1 MPETDDD
8 EPLPGGHPH
17 RKRRSTPF
25 KRLKYALFVARTFTN
40 WREIL
45 ECRKAGRSPSAFR
58 MRNGLIIAKAPAFPI
73 PIVSEVFRK
82 RVYSPPGF
90 EISPDDVVLDI
101 GAHIGIFTLFAAR
114 QTRAGVYSYEASPT
128 NFECLSANVA
138 ANAFDHV
145 HPNHAAVADRTGTLA
160 LYLQPGTGANR
171 LCDVAAEAAV
181 AKVEVPAI
189 SLGDILESNGLAR
202 VDLVKMDCEGAEG
215 LILPSTSA
223 EHLTRIRR
231 LMLEFHDHLSP
242 LRHEELVRL
251 LQSAG
256 FQTRLDWNGKRRC
269 GYIYARR
276 N

>member
-1 MPETDDD
+1 MPDTDDD

-25 KRLKYALFVARTFTN
+25 KRLKYAAFVARTFTN

-58 MRNGLIIAKAPAFPI
+58 MRSGLIIARAPAFPI

-82 RVYSPPGF
+82 RVYAPPGF
-90 EISPDDVVLDI
+90 EIAPDDTVLDI

-114 QTRAGVYSYEASPT
+114 QTQAGVYSYEASPI
-128 NFECLSANVA
+128 NFECLSANIA
-138 ANAFDHV
+138 ANGFEHV
-145 HPNHAAVADRTGTLA
+145 HPAHAAVADRTGTLS

-171 LCDVAAEAAV
+171 ISDVAAEAAT
-181 AKVEVPAI
+181 AKVEVQAVT
-189 SLGDILESNGLAR
+189 LGNIFETHNLQRL
-202 VDLVKMDCEGAEG
+202 DLVKMDCEGAEG
-215 LILPSTSA
+215 LILPSASTEDLS
-223 EHLTRIRR
+223 RIRR

-242 LRHEELVRL
+242 LRHDELERL

-276 N
+276 S

>member
-1 MPETDDD
+1 MPESDD
-8 EPLPGGHPH
+8 EDVLPGGHPH
-17 RKRRSTPF
+17 KKRRSTPF
-25 KRLKYALFVARTFTN
+25 KRLKYATFVARTFTN

-82 RVYSPPGF
+82 RVYAPPGF
-90 EISPDDVVLDI
+90 EIAPEDVVVDI

-114 QTRAGVYSYEASPT
+114 QTRNGVYSYEASPT
-128 NFECLSANVA
+128 NFACLTANIA
-138 ANAFDHV
+138 ANGFSHV
-145 HPNHAAVADRTGTLA
+145 HATHAAVADRDGTLS

-171 LCDVAAEAAV
+171 ISDVAADAAV
-181 AKVEVPAI
+181 DRVEVPAV
-189 SLGDILESNGLAR
+189 SLGKIIEDHKLQRI
-202 VDLVKMDCEGAEG
+202 DLVKMDCEGAEG
-215 LILPSTSA
+215 LILPSTSPD
-223 EHLTRIRR
+223 HLARIRR
-231 LMLEFHDHLSP
+231 LMMEFHDHLSP
-242 LRHEELVRL
+242 LRHEELEYL

-276 N
+276 D